1 MCTIYSPQY
10 HYTILRLLILSNFMS
25 SFMLNKQQRKNKQ
38 AFSYN
43 NKQSSIAKN
52 TSFLLVYH
60 LHTLLGPAILFLSEQ
75 LLRALQCSPPGVPKK
90 LFGDRR
96 DSTKYPLQISFQ
108 MLYQYYQEYNCL
120 TGNMICVF
128 RGHCNAGC
136 ESGQSYFA
144 DHFPFFATN
153 TSLRNF

>member
-1 MCTIYSPQY
+1 MSYLQIIPLVQLYNIEIINTMY
-10 HYTILRLLILSNFMS
+10 LSNFMS

-96 DSTKYPLQISFQ
+96 DSTKYPLQISYQ
-108 MLYQYYQEYNCL
+108 MMLYQYYQEYKCF
-120 TGNMICVF
+120 TGNMICDF
-128 RGHCNAGC
+128 QRILSCWM
-136 ESGQSYFA
+136 
-144 DHFPFFATN
+144 
-153 TSLRNF
+153 